1 MLISFRIILALACT
15 IACAPAQTDAIRML
29 RSLAGPS
36 GKASGSRFIF
46 EEMRDRFVY
55 PQDKSLIVYFE
66 WDAPPGLHVLTGIWK
81 QPDGRA
87 SSMSPDVKVE
97 TANRELRCYWQYLLA
112 PGLPNGVWTLE
123 VRIDGQPAG
132 SHSFVLISIEQ
143 PKPAVEPPP
152 VPAAPP
158 TLDEIFR
165 KTSRSLVWIYKLDE
179 SGRRTDTAT
188 GFIIDPNRIATA
200 FQAVDSAARLEI
212 EFPGGRKVTVDALL
226 AFSRNGDWA
235 VLRADT
241 GDLPPIP
248 RGDPRTVAVG
258 ERLI

>member
-1 MLISFRIILALACT
+1 
-15 IACAPAQTDAIRML
+15 ML

-46 EEMRDRFVY
+46 DETRNRFVY

-66 WDAPPGLHVLTGIWK
+66 WDAPPGLHVLTGIWR

-123 VRIDGQPAG
+123 VRVDGQPAG
-132 SHSFVLISIEQ
+132 SHSFELVSVEQ
-143 PKPAVEPPP
+143 PKPAVEA
-152 VPAAPP
+152 PAVSLAAP

-165 KTSRSLVWIYKLDE
+165 RVSRSLVWIYKLDE
-179 SGRRTDTAT
+179 SGRRSDTAT
-188 GFIIDPNRIATA
+188 GVVIEPGRIVTA
-200 FQAVDSAARLEI
+200 FQAVDSAARLAV
-212 EFPGGRKVTVDALL
+212 EFPGGQV
-226 AFSRNGDWA
+226 G
-235 VLRADT
+235 
-241 GDLPPIP
+241 
-248 RGDPRTVAVG
+248 RGP
-258 ERLI
+258 